1 MSLSCLALLN
11 KERGFA
17 ENLLN
22 KGAAQKW
29 YDYWTAIIMLTA
41 KGDIDDRREVHTP
54 WRAC

>member
-1 MSLSCLALLN
+1 M
-11 KERGFA
+11 
-17 ENLLN
+17 LN

-54 WRAC
+54 WRRVEILAKGKTHVGFACGLL